1 MTETAWLVG
10 MSLLAFGF
18 NGLLAATRSGLVN
31 SRLSTL
37 REAGQQGDRAAG
49 QAYQVAAN
57 ASELLLA
64 FRLAQAL
71 ARLVAIGLAFSLVAQ
86 LLPPGAGPLSL
97 LGALAAAGLVVGL
110 VEWCME
116 NLALRRPESWARR
129 MVGLARFVVGST
141 RPFAAVA
148 RALAGWASGRRGGAQ
163 SSLVTEE
170 EIMTLVDAGE
180 EGGAIEE
187 EEKEMIY
194 SIFQLAETLAREV
207 MVPRIDIQGLD
218 QDTPVAEATRQM
230 LSTGHSRVPVFA
242 GSIDQIVG
250 VLHAKDLLRAWL
262 AGEQER
268 PVRELARPAHFVPEA
283 KKADDLLQELQEML
297 VHMAIVVDEYGGTA
311 GIVTLE
317 DIVEEIIGEIR
328 DEYDRS
334 EEQAYHQINQTEFL
348 FSGGIDLDD
357 VNQLTGAELPKETA
371 ETLAGFIYSRL
382 GRIPNQ
388 GERLSAGGLELTVEQ
403 VIGRRI
409 RKVRAW
415 AASKEPVESS
425 DETDR
430 DPQA

>member
-1 MTETAWLVG
+1 MTETAWLGG
-10 MSLLAFGF
+10 MLLLAIGF

-31 SRLSTL
+31 SRPSTL
-37 REAGQQGDRAAG
+37 RDAAQHGDRAAEK
-49 QAYQVAAN
+49 AFQVMAN
-57 ASELLLA
+57 ASDLLLA

-71 ARLVAIGLAFSLVAQ
+71 ARLFAVGLAFTLATQ
-86 LLPPGAGPLSL
+86 LLAPGAGPGSWLA
-97 LGALAAAGLVVGL
+97 ALAVAGLFVWL
-110 VEWCME
+110 VEWGME
-116 NLALRRPESWARR
+116 NLALRRPEAWARR
-129 MVGLARFVVGST
+129 MVGLARVVVFIT
-141 RPFAAVA
+141 RPFAALA
-148 RALAGWASGRRGGAQ
+148 RSMAGWFSGRRGGAHAP
-163 SSLVTEE
+163 LVTEE

-194 SIFQLAETLAREV
+194 SIFQLADTLAREV
-207 MVPRIDIQGLD
+207 MVPRIDIQGLE
-218 QDTPVAEATRQM
+218 QDTPVAEATREM
-230 LSTGHSRVPVFA
+230 LGTGHSRVPVFA
-242 GSIDQIVG
+242 GSIDEIVG

-268 PVRELARPAHFVPEA
+268 PVRDLARPAHFVPEA

-311 GIVTLE
+311 GVVTLE

-334 EEQAYHQINQTEFL
+334 EEQAYHQIDQTEFL

-403 VIGRRI
+403 VVGRRI
-409 RKVRAW
+409 RKVRACLTP
-415 AASKEPVESS
+415 KEPEESS

>member
-1 MTETAWLVG
+1 MTETAWLGG
-10 MSLLAFGF
+10 MLLLAIGF

-31 SRLSTL
+31 SRPSTL
-37 REAGQQGDRAAG
+37 RDAAQHGDRAAER
-49 QAYQVAAN
+49 AFQVTAN
-57 ASELLLA
+57 ASDLLLA

-71 ARLVAIGLAFSLVAQ
+71 ARLFAVGLAFTLATQ
-86 LLPPGAGPLSL
+86 LLAPGAGPGSR
-97 LGALAAAGLVVGL
+97 LGALAVAGLVVWL
-110 VEWCME
+110 VEWGME
-116 NLALRRPESWARR
+116 NLALRRPEGVGAAHGGVGARGHLQHASLCRMGAAHGWLVLRQARR
-129 MVGLARFVVGST
+129 PHA
-141 RPFAAVA
+141 P
-148 RALAGWASGRRGGAQ
+148 
-163 SSLVTEE
+163 LVTEE

-207 MVPRIDIQGLD
+207 MVPRIDIQGLE
-218 QDTPVAEATRQM
+218 QDTPVAEATREM
-230 LSTGHSRVPVFA
+230 LGTGHSRVPVFA

-268 PVRELARPAHFVPEA
+268 PVRDLARPAHFVPEA

-311 GIVTLE
+311 GVVTLE

-334 EEQAYHQINQTEFL
+334 EEQAYHQIDQTEFL

-403 VIGRRI
+403 VVGRRI
-409 RKVRAW
+409 RKVRAC
-415 AASKEPVESS
+415 AAPKEPEESS

>member
-1 MTETAWLVG
+1 MTEQGWLAGLWV
-10 MSLLAFGF
+10 LAIGL

-37 REAGQQGDRAAG
+37 RDAAQQGDRAAEK
-49 QAYQVAAN
+49 AFQVAGN
-57 ASELLLA
+57 ASDLLLA

-71 ARLVAIGLAFSLVAQ
+71 ARLIAVGLGFTLVAQ
-86 LLPPGAGPLSL
+86 LVPAGAGPALRVA
-97 LGALAAAGLVVGL
+97 ALAVAALVIWL
-110 VEWCME
+110 VEWGME
-116 NLALRRPESWARR
+116 NLALRHPEAWARR
-129 MVGLARFVVGST
+129 MVGLARWIVAGT
-141 RPFAAVA
+141 RPFAVLA
-148 RALAGWASGRRGGAQ
+148 RSLAGWISGKRGGAH
-163 SSLVTEE
+163 SPLITEE

-187 EEKEMIY
+187 EEKDMIY

-207 MVPRIDIQGLD
+207 MVPRIDIQALE
-218 QDTPVAEATRQM
+218 QDTRVAEATRQM

-250 VLHAKDLLRAWL
+250 VLHAKDLLSAWQ
-262 AGEQER
+262 AGGQER
-268 PVRELARPAHFVPEA
+268 AVRDLARPAYFVPEA
-283 KKADDLLQELQEML
+283 KKADDLLQELQDKL

-311 GIVTLE
+311 GLVTLE

-334 EEQAYHQINQTEFL
+334 EEKAYQQIDQTEFL

-357 VNQLTGAELPKETA
+357 VNQLTGAELTKESA

-388 GERLSAGGLELTVEQ
+388 GDRLSAGGLELTVEQ
-403 VIGRRI
+403 VVGRRI
-409 RKVRAW
+409 RKVRAS
-415 AASKEPVESS
+415 AAPEQPEESS

-430 DPQA
+430 APKA